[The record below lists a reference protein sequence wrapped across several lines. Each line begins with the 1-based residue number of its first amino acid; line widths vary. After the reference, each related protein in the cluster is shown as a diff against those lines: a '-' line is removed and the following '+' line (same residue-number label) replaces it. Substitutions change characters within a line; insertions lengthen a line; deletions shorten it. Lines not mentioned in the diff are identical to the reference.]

1 MKTTAYSYRDDPAV
15 PDFDDDH
22 PLVVFDGDC
31 GFCARDIRFLLR
43 HDRKARYRFTS
54 CQSELGTALLSHFG
68 HRTDDYD
75 TSLLVEAGRA
85 YAKSD
90 GVIRSV
96 AGLGGAWRL
105 VSALLL
111 FPRPLR
117 DALYDVVARNRMRI
131 AGRTNACDVP
141 APEHRARFL

>member
-54 CQSELGTALLSHFG
+54 CQSELGTSLLRQCG

-105 VSALLL
+105 VRALLL

>member
-15 PDFDDDH
+15 PDFDDDNS
-22 PLVVFDGDC
+22 LVVFDGDC

-43 HDRKARYRFTS
+43 QDRKARYRFTS
-54 CQSELGTALLSHFG
+54 CQSELGTALLRHFG

-96 AGLGGAWRL
+96 VGLGGAWRL

-131 AGRTNACDVP
+131 AGRTDACDVP
-141 APEHRARFL
+141 SPDHRARFL

>member
-1 MKTTAYSYRDDPAV
+1 MTSSAYSYRADPAV
-15 PDFDDDH
+15 PDFDDDNS
-22 PLVVFDGDC
+22 LVVFDGDC

-43 HDRKARYRFTS
+43 QDRKARYRFTS
-54 CQSELGTALLSHFG
+54 CQSELGTGLLRHFG

-75 TSLLVEAGRA
+75 TSLLVEEGRA

-96 AGLGGAWRL
+96 VGLGGAWRL

-131 AGRTNACDVP
+131 AGRTDVCDVP

>member
-54 CQSELGTALLSHFG
+54 CQSELGPALLSHFG

-105 VSALLL
+105 VRALLL

-141 APEHRARFL
+141 SPEHRARFL

>member
-1 MKTTAYSYRDDPAV
+1 MKTTAYSYRADPTV
-15 PDFDDDH
+15 PAFDDDH

-43 HDRKARYRFTS
+43 HDRNARYRFTS
-54 CQSELGTALLSHFG
+54 CQSELGTALLRHFG
-68 HRTDDYD
+68 YRTDDYD
-75 TSLLVEAGRA
+75 TSLLVEAGKA

-105 VSALLL
+105 VRALLL

-131 AGRTNACDVP
+131 AGRTDACDVP
-141 APEHRARFL
+141 SLEHRARFL

>member
-43 HDRKARYRFTS
+43 HDREARYRFTS
-54 CQSELGTALLSHFG
+54 CQSELGTALLRHFG
-68 HRTDDYD
+68 YKTDDYD

-105 VSALLL
+105 VSALLI

-117 DALYDVVARNRMRI
+117 DALYDLVARNRMRI